1 MGRTA
6 LNSHIK
12 TPASR
17 GGWSPPQAR
26 ITINKINNMEKL
38 STSQM
43 RQNGLT
49 AFEAELVN
57 YILTNEI
64 SEGVTFQGVPGHAR
78 YGSSKEGELVVVFNS
93 ETLSVERVGKKT
105 ITINFADYAAG
116 RKRTPTT
123 KATTN
128 TPTTSTTT
136 SNNTNNNNNMK
147 EQNTTTTNTNS
158 NNVNNAALNF
168 MSQMFAQQQEEGY
181 QRGKSEAAAEVEE
194 LKKQLDEAKNAGT
207 GSIINVVVDGKKT
220 TTKTES
226 VLDPNFENILHLVAA
241 HENIYLYG
249 PAGSGKNTIAEQIAD
264 ALGVDFYYQNT
275 LVTKFDISGY
285 KNAQGEYEETPF
297 YKAWKNGGLFFAD
310 ELDNSTAEAI
320 IALNAALAN
329 GYYTFLN
336 SGEKVAKNPNFY
348 CIAAGNTNGQG
359 ATEEYCG
366 RYQMDESS
374 RDRFAFIEIDYNKKV
389 EESICGGHLDIL
401 EFVRDLRSVT
411 KSLQIK
417 LICGYRA
424 ISRLA
429 KFYDMDTNFVLDSFI
444 FKGLSVD
451 DIREIAAALSS
462 ENKYMK
468 EIKKY

>member
-1 MGRTA
+1 
-6 LNSHIK
+6 
-12 TPASR
+12 
-17 GGWSPPQAR
+17 
-26 ITINKINNMEKL
+26 
-38 STSQM
+38 M

-64 SEGVTFQGVPGHAR
+64 SEGATFQGVPGHPR
-78 YGSSKEGELVVVFNS
+78 YGASKEEELVVVFSS
-93 ETLSVERVGKKT
+93 ETLSVERVGKKV
-105 ITINFADYAAG
+105 ININFADYTQG
-116 RKRTPTT
+116 RKR
-123 KATTN
+123 ATTN
-128 TPTTSTTT
+128 TTT
-136 SNNTNNNNNMK
+136 SNNTNNNNNNNNNNME
-147 EQNTTTTNTNS
+147 EQNTTTAAAATANN

-168 MSQMFAQQQEEGY
+168 MQQMFAQQQEEGY
-181 QRGKSEAAAEVEE
+181 QRGKTEAAAEVES

-241 HENIYLYG
+241 HENVYLYG

-275 LVTKFDISGY
+275 LVTKFDVSGY

-329 GYYTFLN
+329 GYYTFPN

-401 EFVRDLRSVT
+401 EFVRDLRSVA

-417 LICGYRA
+417 LICSYRA

-429 KFYDMDTNFVLDSFI
+429 KFYDMNTEFVLDSFI
-444 FKGLSVD
+444 FKGLALD

-462 ENKYMK
+462 ENKYTE
-468 EIKKY
+468 EIIKY

>member
-1 MGRTA
+1 
-6 LNSHIK
+6 
-12 TPASR
+12 
-17 GGWSPPQAR
+17 
-26 ITINKINNMEKL
+26 
-38 STSQM
+38 M

-64 SEGVTFQGVPGHAR
+64 SEGATFQGVPGHPR
-78 YGSSKEGELVVVFNS
+78 YGASKEEELVVVFNS
-93 ETLSVERVGKKT
+93 ETLSVERVGKKV
-105 ITINFADYAAG
+105 ITINFADYTQG
-116 RKRTPTT
+116 RKR
-123 KATTN
+123 ATTN
-128 TPTTSTTT
+128 TTTTT
-136 SNNTNNNNNMK
+136 SNNTNNNNNMNNTE
-147 EQNTTTTNTNS
+147 EQNTTAAATANN

-168 MSQMFAQQQEEGY
+168 MQQMFAQQQEEGY
-181 QRGKSEAAAEVEE
+181 QRGKTEAAAEVES

-220 TTKTES
+220 TTKTQG

-249 PAGSGKNTIAEQIAD
+249 PAGSGKNTIAEQIAE
-264 ALGVDFYYQNT
+264 ALGVEFYYQNT
-275 LVTKFDISGY
+275 LVTKFDVSGY

-329 GYYTFLN
+329 GYYTFPN

-429 KFYDMDTNFVLDSFI
+429 KFYEMNTKFVLDSFI

-451 DIREIAAALSS
+451 DIREIAAAMSS
-462 ENKYMK
+462 NNKYTK

>member
-1 MGRTA
+1 
-6 LNSHIK
+6 
-12 TPASR
+12 
-17 GGWSPPQAR
+17 
-26 ITINKINNMEKL
+26 
-38 STSQM
+38 M

-78 YGSSKEGELVVVFNS
+78 YGSSKEEELVVVFNS

>member
-1 MGRTA
+1 
-6 LNSHIK
+6 
-12 TPASR
+12 
-17 GGWSPPQAR
+17 
-26 ITINKINNMEKL
+26 
-38 STSQM
+38 M

-57 YILTNEI
+57 YILANEI
-64 SEGVTFQGVPGHAR
+64 TEGTTFRGVPGHPR
-78 YGSSKEGELVVVFNS
+78 YGASKEEELVVVFNS
-93 ETLSVERVGKKT
+93 ETLSVERVGKKV
-105 ITINFADYAAG
+105 ITINFADYTQG
-116 RKRTPTT
+116 RKRA
-123 KATTN
+123 ATGT
-128 TPTTSTTT
+128 TTT
-136 SNNTNNNNNMK
+136 SNNTNNNNNNNSNNM
-147 EQNTTTTNTNS
+147 EDQNTTTATTTAATAN
-158 NNVNNAALNF
+158 NNVNSAALNF

-181 QRGKSEAAAEVEE
+181 QRGKAEAAAEIDS
-194 LKKQLDEAKNAGT
+194 LKKQIEEAKNAGT
-207 GSIINVVVDGKKT
+207 GSVINVVVDGKKT
-220 TTKTES
+220 TTKTEQ
-226 VLDPNFENILHLVAA
+226 VLDPNFANILKLVAA
-241 HENIYLYG
+241 HENVYLYG
-249 PAGSGKNTIAEQIAD
+249 PAGSGKNTIAEQIAE
-264 ALGVDFYYQNT
+264 ALGVEFYYQNT
-275 LVTKFDISGY
+275 LVTKFDVSGY
-285 KNAQGEYEETPF
+285 KNAQGEYEETAF

-329 GYYTFLN
+329 GYYTFPN
-336 SGEKVAKNPNFY
+336 SSEKVAKHPDFY

-374 RDRFAFIEIDYNKKV
+374 RDRFAFIEIGYNEKV

-429 KFYDMDTNFVLDSFI
+429 KFYDMDTKFVLDSFI
-444 FKGLSVD
+444 FKGIAKD

-462 ENKYMK
+462 KNKYTD

>member
-1 MGRTA
+1 
-6 LNSHIK
+6 
-12 TPASR
+12 
-17 GGWSPPQAR
+17 
-26 ITINKINNMEKL
+26 
-38 STSQM
+38 M

-57 YILTNEI
+57 YILANEI
-64 SEGVTFQGVPGHAR
+64 TEGTTFHGVPGHPR
-78 YGSSKEGELVVVFNS
+78 YGASKEEELVVVLNS
-93 ETLSVERVGKKT
+93 ETLSVERVGKKV
-105 ITINFADYAAG
+105 ITINFADYTQG
-116 RKRTPTT
+116 RKRATTT
-123 KATTN
+123 KATTG
-128 TPTTSTTT
+128 TPTTLTTN
-136 SNNTNNNNNMK
+136 NNTNNNNNNMNME
-147 EQNTTTTNTNS
+147 EQNTTTATATATAATATAN
-158 NNVNNAALNF
+158 NNVNSAALNF

-181 QRGKSEAAAEVEE
+181 QRGKKEAAAEIDS
-194 LKKQLDEAKNAGT
+194 LKKQIEEAKNAGT
-207 GSIINVVVDGKKT
+207 GSVINVVVDGKKT
-220 TTKTES
+220 TTKTEQ
-226 VLDPNFENILHLVAA
+226 VLDPNFVNILKLVAA
-241 HENIYLYG
+241 RENVYLYG
-249 PAGSGKNTIAEQIAD
+249 PAGSGKNTIAEQIAE
-264 ALGVDFYYQNT
+264 ALGVEFYYQNT
-275 LVTKFDISGY
+275 LVTKFDVSGY
-285 KNAQGEYEETPF
+285 KNAQGEYEETAF

-329 GYYTFLN
+329 GYYTFPN
-336 SGEKVAKNPNFY
+336 SGEKVAKHPDFY

-374 RDRFAFIEIDYNKKV
+374 RDRFAFIEIGYNAKV

-429 KFYDMDTNFVLDSFI
+429 KFYDMNTKFVLDSFI
-444 FKGLSVD
+444 FKGIAKD

-462 ENKYMK
+462 KNKYTE

>member
-1 MGRTA
+1 
-6 LNSHIK
+6 
-12 TPASR
+12 
-17 GGWSPPQAR
+17 
-26 ITINKINNMEKL
+26 
-38 STSQM
+38 M

-57 YILTNEI
+57 YIITNEI
-64 SEGVTFQGVPGHAR
+64 SEGATFQGVPGHPR
-78 YGSSKEGELVVVFNS
+78 YGASKEEELVVVFNS
-93 ETLSVERVGKKT
+93 ETLSVERVGKKL
-105 ITINFADYAAG
+105 ITINFADYTTG
-116 RKRTPTT
+116 RKRA
-123 KATTN
+123 ATTN
-128 TPTTSTTT
+128 TTTTTTT
-136 SNNTNNNNNMK
+136 SNNTNNNNNNNMNME
-147 EQNTTTTNTNS
+147 EQNTTAATTNTN
-158 NNVNNAALNF
+158 NNVNNATLKF
-168 MSQMFAQQQEEGY
+168 MQQMFAQQQEEGY
-181 QRGKSEAAAEVEE
+181 QRAKAESAAEIDS
-194 LKKQLDEAKNAGT
+194 LKKQIEEAKKADT
-207 GSIINVVVDGKKT
+207 GSVINVIVDGKKT
-220 TTKTES
+220 TTKIAS

-241 HENIYLYG
+241 HENVYLYG

-264 ALGVDFYYQNT
+264 ALGVGFYYQNT
-275 LVTKFDISGY
+275 LVTKFDVSGY

-329 GYYTFLN
+329 GYYTFPNN
-336 SGEKVAKNPNFY
+336 SEKVAKNPNFY

-401 EFVRDLRSVT
+401 DFVRDLRSVT

-424 ISRLA
+424 ISHLA
-429 KFYDMDTNFVLDSFI
+429 KFYGMDTKFVLDSFI

-462 ENKYMK
+462 ENKYTE
-468 EIKKY
+468 EIIKY

>member
-1 MGRTA
+1 
-6 LNSHIK
+6 
-12 TPASR
+12 
-17 GGWSPPQAR
+17 
-26 ITINKINNMEKL
+26 MEKL

-57 YILTNEI
+57 YILANEI
-64 SEGVTFQGVPGHAR
+64 SEGATFQGVPGHPR
-78 YGSSKEGELVVVFNS
+78 YGASKEEELVVVFNS
-93 ETLSVERVGKKT
+93 ETLSVERVGKKV
-105 ITINFADYAAG
+105 ITINFADYTQG
-116 RKRTPTT
+116 RKRATTT
-123 KATTN
+123 KAATS
-128 TPTTSTTT
+128 TPTTSTTN
-136 SNNTNNNNNMK
+136 NNTNNNSNNM
-147 EQNTTTTNTNS
+147 EDQNTTTATTATAN
-158 NNVNNAALNF
+158 NNVNSAALNF

-181 QRGKSEAAAEVEE
+181 QRGKKEAAAEIDS
-194 LKKQLDEAKNAGT
+194 LKKQIEEAKNAGT
-207 GSIINVVVDGKKT
+207 GSVINVVVDGKKT
-220 TTKTES
+220 TTKTEQ
-226 VLDPNFENILHLVAA
+226 VLDPNFANILKLVAA
-241 HENIYLYG
+241 HENVYLYG
-249 PAGSGKNTIAEQIAD
+249 PAGSGKNTIAEQIAE
-264 ALGVDFYYQNT
+264 ALGVEFYYQNT
-275 LVTKFDISGY
+275 LVTKFDVSGY

-329 GYYTFLN
+329 GYYTFPN
-336 SGEKVAKNPNFY
+336 SGEKVAKHQDFY

-374 RDRFAFIEIDYNKKV
+374 RDRFAFIEIGYNEKI

-429 KFYDMDTNFVLDSFI
+429 KFYDMNTKFILDSYI
-444 FKGLSVD
+444 FKGISKD

-462 ENKYMK
+462 KNKYTD

>member
-1 MGRTA
+1 
-6 LNSHIK
+6 
-12 TPASR
+12 
-17 GGWSPPQAR
+17 
-26 ITINKINNMEKL
+26 MEKL

-64 SEGVTFQGVPGHAR
+64 SEGTTFHGVPGHPR
-78 YGSSKEGELVVVFNS
+78 YGASKEEELVVVFNS
-93 ETLSVERVGKKT
+93 ETLSVERVGKKV
-105 ITINFADYAAG
+105 ITIKFADYTQG
-116 RKRTPTT
+116 RKRANTT
-123 KATTN
+123 TTTTTN
-128 TPTTSTTT
+128 
-136 SNNTNNNNNMK
+136 NNTNNNNNNINNM
-147 EQNTTTTNTNS
+147 EDQNTTATAATAATANN
-158 NNVNNAALNF
+158 NNVNSAALNF

-181 QRGKSEAAAEVEE
+181 QRGKAEAAAEVES
-194 LKKQLDEAKNAGT
+194 LKKQIEEAKNAGT
-207 GSIINVVVDGKKT
+207 GSIINVVIDNKKT
-220 TTKTES
+220 TTKTEK
-226 VLDPNFENILHLVAA
+226 VLDPNFANILKLVAA
-241 HENIYLYG
+241 HENVYLYG
-249 PAGSGKNTIAEQIAD
+249 PAGSGKNTIAEQIAE
-264 ALGVDFYYQNT
+264 ALGVEFYYQNT
-275 LVTKFDISGY
+275 LVTKFDVSGY

-320 IALNAALAN
+320 IAINAALAN
-329 GYYTFLN
+329 GYYTFPN
-336 SGEKVAKNPNFY
+336 SGEKVAKHPDFY

-374 RDRFAFIEIDYNKKV
+374 RDRFAFIEIGYNAKV

-429 KFYDMDTNFVLDSFI
+429 KFYDMSTKFVLDSFI
-444 FKGLSVD
+444 FKGISKD

-462 ENKYMK
+462 KNKYTE

>member
-1 MGRTA
+1 
-6 LNSHIK
+6 
-12 TPASR
+12 
-17 GGWSPPQAR
+17 
-26 ITINKINNMEKL
+26 MEKL

-57 YILTNEI
+57 YILANEI
-64 SEGVTFQGVPGHAR
+64 SEGTTFHGVPGHPR
-78 YGSSKEGELVVVFNS
+78 YGASKEEELVVVFNS
-93 ETLSVERVGKKT
+93 ETLSVERVGKKV
-105 ITINFADYAAG
+105 ITINFADYTAG
-116 RKRTPTT
+116 RKRATTT
-123 KATTN
+123 KA
-128 TPTTSTTT
+128 TT
-136 SNNTNNNNNMK
+136 SNNTNNNNNNNME
-147 EQNTTTTNTNS
+147 EQNTTVN
-158 NNVNNAALNF
+158 NNVNSAALNF
-168 MSQMFAQQQEEGY
+168 MQQMFAQQQEEGY
-181 QRGKSEAAAEVEE
+181 QRGKAEAAAEVEN

-207 GSIINVVVDGKKT
+207 GSVINVVVDGKKT
-220 TTKTES
+220 TTKTEQ

-241 HENIYLYG
+241 HENVYLYG
-249 PAGSGKNTIAEQIAD
+249 PAGSGKNTIAEQIAE

-275 LVTKFDISGY
+275 LVTKFDVSGY

-320 IALNAALAN
+320 IAMNAALAN
-329 GYYTFLN
+329 GYYTFPN
-336 SGEKVAKNPNFY
+336 SGEKIAKHPDFY

-374 RDRFAFIEIDYNKKV
+374 RDRFAFIEIDYNAKV

-429 KFYDMDTNFVLDSFI
+429 KFYDLNTKFVLDSFI
-444 FKGLSVD
+444 FKGLAVD

-462 ENKYMK
+462 KSKYTD

>member
-1 MGRTA
+1 
-6 LNSHIK
+6 
-12 TPASR
+12 
-17 GGWSPPQAR
+17 
-26 ITINKINNMEKL
+26 
-38 STSQM
+38 M
-43 RQNGLT
+43 RRNGLT

-64 SEGVTFQGVPGHAR
+64 SEGATFQGVPGHPR
-78 YGSSKEGELVVVFNS
+78 YGASKEEELVVVFNS
-93 ETLSVERVGKKT
+93 ETLSVERVGKRV
-105 ITINFADYAAG
+105 ITINFADYTQG
-116 RKRTPTT
+116 RKR
-123 KATTN
+123 ATN
-128 TPTTSTTT
+128 TTTTTT
-136 SNNTNNNNNMK
+136 SNNTNNNME
-147 EQNTTTTNTNS
+147 EQNTTTANN

-168 MSQMFAQQQEEGY
+168 MQQMFAQQQEEGY
-181 QRGKSEAAAEVEE
+181 QRGKTEAAAEVES
-194 LKKQLDEAKNAGT
+194 LKKQLDEAKNADT

-220 TTKTES
+220 TTKTQS

-241 HENIYLYG
+241 HENVYLYG

-329 GYYTFLN
+329 GYYTFPN
-336 SGEKVAKNPNFY
+336 SGEKVAKSPNFY

-374 RDRFAFIEIDYNKKV
+374 RDRFAFIEINYNKKV
-389 EESICGGHLDIL
+389 EESICGGHLDVL
-401 EFVRDLRSVT
+401 DFVRDLRSVA

-429 KFYDMDTNFVLDSFI
+429 KFYDMDTKFVLNSFI

>member
-1 MGRTA
+1 
-6 LNSHIK
+6 
-12 TPASR
+12 
-17 GGWSPPQAR
+17 
-26 ITINKINNMEKL
+26 
-38 STSQM
+38 M

-64 SEGVTFQGVPGHAR
+64 SEGTTFHGVPGHAR
-78 YGSSKEGELVVVFNS
+78 YGASKEEEYVVVFNS
-93 ETLSVERVGKKT
+93 ESLSVERAGKKV
-105 ITINFADYAAG
+105 ITINFADYTQG
-116 RKRTPTT
+116 RK
-123 KATTN
+123 KASTN
-128 TPTTSTTT
+128 TTTSTTN
-136 SNNTNNNNNMK
+136 NNTNNNNNME
-147 EQNTTTTNTNS
+147 EQNTTAAATVN
-158 NNVNNAALNF
+158 NNVNNNVNSAALNF
-168 MSQMFAQQQEEGY
+168 MQQMFAQQQEEGY
-181 QRGKSEAAAEVEE
+181 QRAKAESAAEVES

-220 TTKTES
+220 TTKTEQ
-226 VLDPNFENILHLVAA
+226 VLDPNFANILKLVAA
-241 HENIYLYG
+241 HENVYLYG
-249 PAGSGKNTIAEQIAD
+249 PAGSGKNTTAEQIAE
-264 ALGVDFYYQNT
+264 ALGVEFYYQNT
-275 LVTKFDISGY
+275 LVTKFDVSGY

-329 GYYTFLN
+329 GYYTFPN
-336 SGEKVAKNPNFY
+336 SGEKVAKHPDFY

-366 RYQMDESS
+366 RYQIDESS
-374 RDRFAFIEIDYNKKV
+374 RDRFAFIEIGYNAKI

-401 EFVRDLRSVT
+401 EFVRDLRSVA

-429 KFYDMDTNFVLDSFI
+429 KFYDMSTKFVLDSFI
-444 FKGLSVD
+444 FKGLAVD

-462 ENKYMK
+462 ENKYTK

>member
-1 MGRTA
+1 
-6 LNSHIK
+6 
-12 TPASR
+12 
-17 GGWSPPQAR
+17 
-26 ITINKINNMEKL
+26 
-38 STSQM
+38 M

-57 YILTNEI
+57 YILVNEI
-64 SEGVTFQGVPGHAR
+64 TEGTTFHGVPGHPR
-78 YGSSKEGELVVVFNS
+78 YGASKEEELVVVFNS
-93 ETLSVERVGKKT
+93 KTLSVERVGKKV
-105 ITINFADYAAG
+105 ITINFADYTQG
-116 RKRTPTT
+116 RKRATTT
-123 KATTN
+123 KATTG
-128 TPTTSTTT
+128 TPTTLTTN
-136 SNNTNNNNNMK
+136 NNTNNNNNNMNME
-147 EQNTTTTNTNS
+147 EQNTTTAATATATAN
-158 NNVNNAALNF
+158 NNVNSAALNF

-181 QRGKSEAAAEVEE
+181 QRGKKEAAAEIDS
-194 LKKQLDEAKNAGT
+194 LKKQIEEAKNAGT
-207 GSIINVVVDGKKT
+207 GSVINVVVDGKKT
-220 TTKTES
+220 TSKTEQ
-226 VLDPNFENILHLVAA
+226 VLDPNFENILKLVAA
-241 HENIYLYG
+241 HENVYLYG
-249 PAGSGKNTIAEQIAD
+249 PAGSGKNTIAEQIAE
-264 ALGVDFYYQNT
+264 ALGVEFYYQNT
-275 LVTKFDISGY
+275 LVTKFDVSGY

-329 GYYTFLN
+329 GYYTFPN
-336 SGEKVAKNPNFY
+336 SGEKVAKHQDFY

-374 RDRFAFIEIDYNKKV
+374 RDRFAFIEIGYNEKI

-429 KFYDMDTNFVLDSFI
+429 KFYDMNTKFVLDSFI
-444 FKGLSVD
+444 FKGIAKD

-462 ENKYMK
+462 KNKYTE

>member
-1 MGRTA
+1 
-6 LNSHIK
+6 
-12 TPASR
+12 
-17 GGWSPPQAR
+17 
-26 ITINKINNMEKL
+26 
-38 STSQM
+38 M

-64 SEGVTFQGVPGHAR
+64 SEGTTFHGVPGHAR
-78 YGSSKEGELVVVFNS
+78 YGASKEEELVVVFNS
-93 ETLSVERVGKKT
+93 ETLSVERVGKKV
-105 ITINFADYAAG
+105 ITINFADYTAG
-116 RKRTPTT
+116 RKR
-123 KATTN
+123 ATTG
-128 TPTTSTTT
+128 TTTT
-136 SNNTNNNNNMK
+136 SNNTNNNNNNNNNNM
-147 EQNTTTTNTNS
+147 EDQNTTTTAAATATTAN
-158 NNVNNAALNF
+158 NNVNSAALNF

-181 QRGKSEAAAEVEE
+181 QRGKAEAAAEIES
-194 LKKQLDEAKNAGT
+194 LKKQIDEAKNAGT

-220 TTKTES
+220 TTKTDS
-226 VLDPNFENILHLVAA
+226 VLDPNFANILKLVAA
-241 HENIYLYG
+241 HENVYLYG
-249 PAGSGKNTIAEQIAD
+249 PAGSGKNTIAEQIAE
-264 ALGVDFYYQNT
+264 ALGVEFYYQNT
-275 LVTKFDISGY
+275 LVTKFDVSGY
-285 KNAQGEYEETPF
+285 KNAQGEYEETAF

-329 GYYTFLN
+329 GYYTFPN
-336 SGEKVAKNPNFY
+336 SGEKVAKHPDFY

-374 RDRFAFIEIDYNKKV
+374 RDRFAFIEIGYNEKI

-429 KFYDMDTNFVLDSFI
+429 KFYDMDTKFVLDSFI
-444 FKGLSVD
+444 FKGIAKD

-462 ENKYMK
+462 KNKYTD

>member
-1 MGRTA
+1 
-6 LNSHIK
+6 
-12 TPASR
+12 
-17 GGWSPPQAR
+17 
-26 ITINKINNMEKL
+26 MEKL
-38 STSQM
+38 SISQM

-64 SEGVTFQGVPGHAR
+64 SEGTTFHGVPGHPR
-78 YGSSKEGELVVVFNS
+78 YGASKEEELVVVFNS
-93 ETLSVERVGKKT
+93 ETLSVERVGKKV
-105 ITINFADYAAG
+105 ITINIADYTQG
-116 RKRTPTT
+116 RKR
-123 KATTN
+123 ASTN
-128 TPTTSTTT
+128 TTTT
-136 SNNTNNNNNMK
+136 SNNTNTNSNNNNNNM
-147 EQNTTTTNTNS
+147 EDQNTTTAATAATANT
-158 NNVNNAALNF
+158 NNVNSAALNI

-181 QRGKSEAAAEVEE
+181 QRGKAEAAAEVDS
-194 LKKQLDEAKNAGT
+194 LKKQLEEAKNAGT

-220 TTKTES
+220 TTKTEQ

-241 HENIYLYG
+241 HENVYLYG
-249 PAGSGKNTIAEQIAD
+249 PAGSGKNTIAEQIAE
-264 ALGVDFYYQNT
+264 ALGVEFYYQNT
-275 LVTKFDISGY
+275 LVTKFDVSGY
-285 KNAQGEYEETPF
+285 KNAQGEFEETPF

-329 GYYTFLN
+329 GYYTFPN
-336 SGEKVAKNPNFY
+336 SGEKVAKHPDFY

-374 RDRFAFIEIDYNKKV
+374 RDRFAFIEIGYNAKV

-429 KFYDMDTNFVLDSFI
+429 KFYDMSTKFVLDSFI
-444 FKGLSVD
+444 FKGIAKD

-462 ENKYMK
+462 KNKYTE

>member
-1 MGRTA
+1 
-6 LNSHIK
+6 
-12 TPASR
+12 
-17 GGWSPPQAR
+17 
-26 ITINKINNMEKL
+26 MEKL

-57 YILTNEI
+57 YILANEI
-64 SEGVTFQGVPGHAR
+64 TEGTTFHGVPGHPR
-78 YGSSKEGELVVVFNS
+78 YGASKEEELVVVFNS
-93 ETLSVERVGKKT
+93 ETLSVERVGKKV
-105 ITINFADYAAG
+105 ITINFADYTQG
-116 RKRTPTT
+116 RKR
-123 KATTN
+123 AATN
-128 TPTTSTTT
+128 TTAT
-136 SNNTNNNNNMK
+136 SNNTNTNNNNNNNNM
-147 EQNTTTTNTNS
+147 EDQNTTTTAAAATVN
-158 NNVNNAALNF
+158 NNVNNNVNSAALNF

-181 QRGKSEAAAEVEE
+181 QRGKKEAAAEVEN
-194 LKKQLDEAKNAGT
+194 LKKQLEEAKNAGT
-207 GSIINVVVDGKKT
+207 GSVINVVVDGKKT
-220 TTKTES
+220 TTKTEQ

-241 HENIYLYG
+241 HENVYLYG
-249 PAGSGKNTIAEQIAD
+249 PAGSGKNTIAEQIAE
-264 ALGVDFYYQNT
+264 ALGVEFYYQNT
-275 LVTKFDISGY
+275 LVTKFDVSGY
-285 KNAQGEYEETPF
+285 KNAQGEFEETPF

-329 GYYTFLN
+329 GYYTFPN
-336 SGEKVAKNPNFY
+336 SGEKVAKHPDFY

-374 RDRFAFIEIDYNKKV
+374 RDRFAFIEIDYNKKI
-389 EESICGGHLDIL
+389 EDSICGGHLDIL
-401 EFVRDLRSVT
+401 DFVRDLRSVT

-429 KFYDMDTNFVLDSFI
+429 KFYDMDTKFVLDSFI
-444 FKGLSVD
+444 FKGIAKD

-462 ENKYMK
+462 KNKYTE

>member
-1 MGRTA
+1 
-6 LNSHIK
+6 
-12 TPASR
+12 
-17 GGWSPPQAR
+17 
-26 ITINKINNMEKL
+26 
-38 STSQM
+38 M

-64 SEGVTFQGVPGHAR
+64 SEGTTFQGVPGHPR
-78 YGSSKEGELVVVFNS
+78 YGASKEEELVVVFNS
-93 ETLSVERVGKKT
+93 ETLSVERVGKKV
-105 ITINFADYAAG
+105 ITINFADYTQG
-116 RKRTPTT
+116 RKRAATT
-123 KATTN
+123 KAATS

-136 SNNTNNNNNMK
+136 STTNNNTNNNNNME
-147 EQNTTTTNTNS
+147 EQNTTAAATVNT
-158 NNVNNAALNF
+158 NNVNSAALNL
-168 MSQMFAQQQEEGY
+168 MQQMFAQQQEEGY
-181 QRGKSEAAAEVEE
+181 QRAKAESAAEVES

-220 TTKTES
+220 TTKTEQ
-226 VLDPNFENILHLVAA
+226 VLDPNFANILKLVAA
-241 HENIYLYG
+241 HENVYLYG
-249 PAGSGKNTIAEQIAD
+249 PAGSGKNTIAEQIAE
-264 ALGVDFYYQNT
+264 ALGVEFYYQNT
-275 LVTKFDISGY
+275 LVTKFDVSGY

-329 GYYTFLN
+329 GYYTFPN
-336 SGEKVAKNPNFY
+336 SGEKVAKHPDFY

-374 RDRFAFIEIDYNKKV
+374 RDRFAFIEIGYNAKI

-401 EFVRDLRSVT
+401 EFVRDLRSVA
-411 KSLQIK
+411 KNLQIK

-429 KFYDMDTNFVLDSFI
+429 KFYDMSTKFVLDSFI
-444 FKGLSVD
+444 FKGISRD

-462 ENKYMK
+462 KNKYTE

>member
-1 MGRTA
+1 
-6 LNSHIK
+6 
-12 TPASR
+12 
-17 GGWSPPQAR
+17 
-26 ITINKINNMEKL
+26 
-38 STSQM
+38 M

-64 SEGVTFQGVPGHAR
+64 SEGATFQGVPGHSR
-78 YGSSKEGELVVVFNS
+78 YGASKEEELVVVFNS
-93 ETLSVERVGKKT
+93 ETLSVERVGKRV
-105 ITINFADYAAG
+105 ITINFADYTQR
-116 RKRTPTT
+116 RKR
-123 KATTN
+123 ATN
-128 TPTTSTTT
+128 TTTTTT
-136 SNNTNNNNNMK
+136 SNNTNNNNME
-147 EQNTTTTNTNS
+147 EQNTTTAN

-168 MSQMFAQQQEEGY
+168 MQQMFAQQQEEGY
-181 QRGKSEAAAEVEE
+181 QRGKTEAAAEVES
-194 LKKQLDEAKNAGT
+194 LKKQLDEAKNADT

-220 TTKTES
+220 TTKTQS

-241 HENIYLYG
+241 HENVYLYG

-329 GYYTFLN
+329 GYYTFPN
-336 SGEKVAKNPNFY
+336 SGEKVAKSPNFY

-374 RDRFAFIEIDYNKKV
+374 RDRFAFIEINYNKKV
-389 EESICGGHLDIL
+389 EESICGGHLDVL
-401 EFVRDLRSVT
+401 DFVRDLRSVA

-429 KFYDMDTNFVLDSFI
+429 KFYDMDTKFALNSFI

-451 DIREIAAALSS
+451 DIREIAAALSN

>member
-1 MGRTA
+1 
-6 LNSHIK
+6 
-12 TPASR
+12 
-17 GGWSPPQAR
+17 
-26 ITINKINNMEKL
+26 
-38 STSQM
+38 M

-64 SEGVTFQGVPGHAR
+64 SEGATFQGVPGHPR
-78 YGSSKEGELVVVFNS
+78 YGASKEEELVVVFNS
-93 ETLSVERVGKKT
+93 ETLSVERVGKRV
-105 ITINFADYAAG
+105 ITINFADYTQG
-116 RKRTPTT
+116 RKR
-123 KATTN
+123 ATN
-128 TPTTSTTT
+128 TTTTTT
-136 SNNTNNNNNMK
+136 SNNTNNNNNME
-147 EQNTTTTNTNS
+147 EQNTTTANN

-168 MSQMFAQQQEEGY
+168 MQQMFAQQQEEGY
-181 QRGKSEAAAEVEE
+181 QRGKTEAAAEVES
-194 LKKQLDEAKNAGT
+194 LKKQLDEAKNADT

-220 TTKTES
+220 TTKTQS

-241 HENIYLYG
+241 HENVYLYG

-329 GYYTFLN
+329 GYYTFPN
-336 SGEKVAKNPNFY
+336 NGEKVAKSPNFY

-374 RDRFAFIEIDYNKKV
+374 RDRFAFIEINYNKKV
-389 EESICGGHLDIL
+389 EESICGGHLDVL
-401 EFVRDLRSVT
+401 DFVRDLRSVA

-429 KFYDMDTNFVLDSFI
+429 KFYDMDTKFVLNSFI

>member
-1 MGRTA
+1 
-6 LNSHIK
+6 
-12 TPASR
+12 
-17 GGWSPPQAR
+17 
-26 ITINKINNMEKL
+26 MEKL

-64 SEGVTFQGVPGHAR
+64 SEGTTFHGVPGHPR
-78 YGSSKEGELVVVFNS
+78 YGASKEEELVVVFNS
-93 ETLSVERVGKKT
+93 ETLSVERVGKKV
-105 ITINFADYAAG
+105 ITINFADYTQGRQRAA
-116 RKRTPTT
+116 TT
-123 KATTN
+123 KA
-128 TPTTSTTT
+128 TT
-136 SNNTNNNNNMK
+136 SNNTNNNNNNNNNM
-147 EQNTTTTNTNS
+147 EDQNTTTATAATANN
-158 NNVNNAALNF
+158 NNVNSAALNF
-168 MSQMFAQQQEEGY
+168 MQQMFAQQQEEGY
-181 QRGKSEAAAEVEE
+181 QRGKKEAAAEVES
-194 LKKQLDEAKNAGT
+194 LKKQIEEAKNAGT
-207 GSIINVVVDGKKT
+207 GSIINVVIDNKKT
-220 TTKTES
+220 TTKTEK

-241 HENIYLYG
+241 HENVYLYG
-249 PAGSGKNTIAEQIAD
+249 PAGSGKNTIAEQIAE
-264 ALGVDFYYQNT
+264 ALGVEFYYQNT
-275 LVTKFDISGY
+275 LVTKFDVSGY

-320 IALNAALAN
+320 IAINAALAN
-329 GYYTFLN
+329 GYYTFPN
-336 SGEKVAKNPNFY
+336 SGEKVAKHPDFY

-374 RDRFAFIEIDYNKKV
+374 RDRFAFIEIGYNAKV
-389 EESICGGHLDIL
+389 EESICGEHLDIL
-401 EFVRDLRSVT
+401 DFVRDLRSVT

-429 KFYDMDTNFVLDSFI
+429 KFYDMSTKFVLDSFI
-444 FKGLSVD
+444 FKGISKD

-462 ENKYMK
+462 KNKYTE

>member
-1 MGRTA
+1 
-6 LNSHIK
+6 
-12 TPASR
+12 
-17 GGWSPPQAR
+17 
-26 ITINKINNMEKL
+26 MEKL

-64 SEGVTFQGVPGHAR
+64 SEGATFQGVPGHAR
-78 YGSSKEGELVVVFNS
+78 YGSSKEEELVVVFNS

-116 RKRTPTT
+116 RKRMPTT
-123 KATTN
+123 KATN

-136 SNNTNNNNNMK
+136 NNNTNNINNME
-147 EQNTTTTNTNS
+147 EQNTTAAATANN
-158 NNVNNAALNF
+158 NNVNNAALNL
-168 MSQMFAQQQEEGY
+168 MQQMFAQQQEEGY
-181 QRGKSEAAAEVEE
+181 QRGKTEAAAEVES

-220 TTKTES
+220 TTKTQG

-249 PAGSGKNTIAEQIAD
+249 PAGSGKNTIAEQIAE
-264 ALGVDFYYQNT
+264 ALGVEFYYQNT
-275 LVTKFDISGY
+275 LVTKFDVSGY

-329 GYYTFLN
+329 GYYTFPN

-429 KFYDMDTNFVLDSFI
+429 KFYEMNTKFVLDSFI

-451 DIREIAAALSS
+451 DIREIAAAMSS
-462 ENKYMK
+462 NNKYTK

>member
-1 MGRTA
+1 
-6 LNSHIK
+6 
-12 TPASR
+12 
-17 GGWSPPQAR
+17 
-26 ITINKINNMEKL
+26 
-38 STSQM
+38 M

-64 SEGVTFQGVPGHAR
+64 SEGTTFHGVPGHPR
-78 YGSSKEGELVVVFNS
+78 YSASKEEERVVTFNS
-93 ETLSVERVGKKT
+93 EALTVERVGKKT
-105 ITINFADYAAG
+105 ITINFADYTAG
-116 RKRTPTT
+116 RKRAATT
-123 KATTN
+123 KA
-128 TPTTSTTT
+128 TT
-136 SNNTNNNNNMK
+136 SNNTNNNSNNMME
-147 EQNTTTTNTNS
+147 EQNTTTAATTNTN

-168 MSQMFAQQQEEGY
+168 MQQMFAQQQEEGY
-181 QRGKSEAAAEVEE
+181 QRGKAEAAAEIDR
-194 LKKQLDEAKNAGT
+194 LKKQIEEAKKVGT
-207 GSIINVVVDGKKT
+207 GSVINVVVDGKKT

-241 HENIYLYG
+241 HENVYLYG

-275 LVTKFDISGY
+275 LITKFDVSGY

-329 GYYTFLN
+329 GYYTFPN

-429 KFYDMDTNFVLDSFI
+429 KFYDMDTKFVLDSFI

-451 DIREIAAALSS
+451 DIREIAAALSTA
-462 ENKYMK
+462 NKYTK

>member
-1 MGRTA
+1 
-6 LNSHIK
+6 
-12 TPASR
+12 
-17 GGWSPPQAR
+17 
-26 ITINKINNMEKL
+26 MEKL

-43 RQNGLT
+43 RHNGLT

-64 SEGVTFQGVPGHAR
+64 SEGTTFHGVPGHAR
-78 YGSSKEGELVVVFNS
+78 YGASKEEEYVVVFNS
-93 ETLSVERVGKKT
+93 ESLSVERVGKKV
-105 ITINFADYAAG
+105 ITINFADYTQG
-116 RKRTPTT
+116 RK
-123 KATTN
+123 KASTN
-128 TPTTSTTT
+128 TTTSTTN
-136 SNNTNNNNNMK
+136 NNTNNNNNME
-147 EQNTTTTNTNS
+147 EQNTTAAATVN
-158 NNVNNAALNF
+158 NNVNNNVNSAALNF
-168 MSQMFAQQQEEGY
+168 MQQMFAQQQEEGY
-181 QRGKSEAAAEVEE
+181 QRAKAESAAEVES

-220 TTKTES
+220 TTKTEQ
-226 VLDPNFENILHLVAA
+226 VLDPNFANILKLVAA
-241 HENIYLYG
+241 HENVYLYG
-249 PAGSGKNTIAEQIAD
+249 PAGSGKNTIAEQIAE
-264 ALGVDFYYQNT
+264 ALGVEFYYQNT
-275 LVTKFDISGY
+275 LVTKFDVSGY

-329 GYYTFLN
+329 GYYTFPN
-336 SGEKVAKNPNFY
+336 SGEKVAKHPDFY

-359 ATEEYCG
+359 ATDEYCG

-374 RDRFAFIEIDYNKKV
+374 RDRFAFIEIGYNAKI

-401 EFVRDLRSVT
+401 EFVRDLRSVA

-429 KFYDMDTNFVLDSFI
+429 KFYDMSTKFVLDSFI
-444 FKGLSVD
+444 FKGLAVD

-462 ENKYMK
+462 ENKYTK

>member
-1 MGRTA
+1 
-6 LNSHIK
+6 
-12 TPASR
+12 
-17 GGWSPPQAR
+17 
-26 ITINKINNMEKL
+26 MEKL

-57 YILTNEI
+57 YILVNEI
-64 SEGVTFQGVPGHAR
+64 TEGTTFHGVPGHPR
-78 YGSSKEGELVVVFNS
+78 YGASKEEELVVVFNT
-93 ETLSVERVGKKT
+93 ETMSVERVGKKV
-105 ITINFADYAAG
+105 ITINFADYTQG
-116 RKRTPTT
+116 RKRTTTT
-123 KATTN
+123 KATT
-128 TPTTSTTT
+128 STN
-136 SNNTNNNNNMK
+136 NNTNNNNNM
-147 EQNTTTTNTNS
+147 EDQNTATATAATAATANT
-158 NNVNNAALNF
+158 NNVNSAALNF

-181 QRGKSEAAAEVEE
+181 QRAKAESAAEVDS
-194 LKKQLDEAKNAGT
+194 LKKQLEEAKNAGT

-220 TTKTES
+220 TTKTEQ

-241 HENIYLYG
+241 HENVYLYG
-249 PAGSGKNTIAEQIAD
+249 PAGSGKNTIAEQIAE
-264 ALGVDFYYQNT
+264 ALGVEFYYQNT
-275 LVTKFDISGY
+275 LVTKFDVSGY

-329 GYYTFLN
+329 GYYTFPN
-336 SGEKVAKNPNFY
+336 SGEKVAKHPDFY

-374 RDRFAFIEIDYNKKV
+374 RDRFAFIEIGYNAKV

-401 EFVRDLRSVT
+401 DFVRDLRSVT

-429 KFYDMDTNFVLDSFI
+429 KFYDMSTKFVLDSFI
-444 FKGLSVD
+444 FKGISKD

-462 ENKYMK
+462 KNKYTE

>member
-1 MGRTA
+1 
-6 LNSHIK
+6 
-12 TPASR
+12 
-17 GGWSPPQAR
+17 
-26 ITINKINNMEKL
+26 
-38 STSQM
+38 M

-64 SEGVTFQGVPGHAR
+64 SEGTTFHGVPGHAR
-78 YGSSKEGELVVVFNS
+78 YGASKEEEHVVVFNS
-93 ETLSVERVGKKT
+93 ESLSVERVGKKV
-105 ITINFADYAAG
+105 ITINFADYTQG
-116 RKRTPTT
+116 RK
-123 KATTN
+123 KASTN
-128 TPTTSTTT
+128 TTTSTTN
-136 SNNTNNNNNMK
+136 NNTNNNNNME
-147 EQNTTTTNTNS
+147 EQNTTAAATVN
-158 NNVNNAALNF
+158 NNVNNNVNSAALNF
-168 MSQMFAQQQEEGY
+168 MQQMFAQQQEEGY
-181 QRGKSEAAAEVEE
+181 QRAKAESAAEVES

-220 TTKTES
+220 TTKTEQ
-226 VLDPNFENILHLVAA
+226 VLDPNFANILKLVAA
-241 HENIYLYG
+241 HENVYLYG
-249 PAGSGKNTIAEQIAD
+249 PAGSGKNTIAEQIAE
-264 ALGVDFYYQNT
+264 ALGVEFYYQNT
-275 LVTKFDISGY
+275 LVTKFDVSGY

-329 GYYTFLN
+329 GYYTFPN
-336 SGEKVAKNPNFY
+336 SGEKVAKHPDFY

-374 RDRFAFIEIDYNKKV
+374 RDRFAFIEIGYNAKI

-401 EFVRDLRSVT
+401 EFVRDLRSVA

-429 KFYDMDTNFVLDSFI
+429 KFYDMSTKFVLDSFI
-444 FKGLSVD
+444 FKGLAVD

-462 ENKYMK
+462 ENKYTK

>member
-1 MGRTA
+1 
-6 LNSHIK
+6 
-12 TPASR
+12 
-17 GGWSPPQAR
+17 
-26 ITINKINNMEKL
+26 MEKL

-64 SEGVTFQGVPGHAR
+64 SEGATFQGVPGHPR
-78 YGSSKEGELVVVFNS
+78 YGASKEGERVVTFSS
-93 ETLSVERVGKKT
+93 EALSVERVGKKT
-105 ITINFADYAAG
+105 ITINFADYTAG
-116 RKRTPTT
+116 RKRAATT
-123 KATTN
+123 KAITS
-128 TPTTSTTT
+128 TPTTSTT
-136 SNNTNNNNNMK
+136 SNNTNNNNNNNME
-147 EQNTTTTNTNS
+147 EQNTTTTAATTNNNNT
-158 NNVNNAALNF
+158 ALNF
-168 MSQMFAQQQEEGY
+168 MQQMFAQQQEEGY
-181 QRGKSEAAAEVEE
+181 QRAKAESAAEIDS
-194 LKKQLDEAKNAGT
+194 LKKQIEEAKKVGT
-207 GSIINVVVDGKKT
+207 GSVINVVVDGKKT

-226 VLDPNFENILHLVAA
+226 VLDPNFENILKLVAA
-241 HENIYLYG
+241 HENVYLYG
-249 PAGSGKNTIAEQIAD
+249 PAGSGKNTIAEQIAE
-264 ALGVDFYYQNT
+264 ALGVEFYYQNT
-275 LVTKFDISGY
+275 LVTKFDVSGY

-329 GYYTFLN
+329 GYYTFPN

-429 KFYDMDTNFVLDSFI
+429 KFYDMDTKFVLDSFI

-462 ENKYMK
+462 ENKYTK

>member
-1 MGRTA
+1 
-6 LNSHIK
+6 
-12 TPASR
+12 
-17 GGWSPPQAR
+17 
-26 ITINKINNMEKL
+26 MEKL

-57 YILTNEI
+57 YILVNEI
-64 SEGVTFQGVPGHAR
+64 TEGTTFHGVPGHPR
-78 YGSSKEGELVVVFNS
+78 YGASKEEELVVVFNS
-93 ETLSVERVGKKT
+93 ETLSVERVGKKV
-105 ITINFADYAAG
+105 ITINFADYTQG
-116 RKRTPTT
+116 RKRTTTT
-123 KATTN
+123 KATT
-128 TPTTSTTT
+128 STN
-136 SNNTNNNNNMK
+136 NNTNNNNNM
-147 EQNTTTTNTNS
+147 EDQNTATATAATANT
-158 NNVNNAALNF
+158 NNVNSAALNF

-181 QRGKSEAAAEVEE
+181 QRGKAEAAAEVDS
-194 LKKQLDEAKNAGT
+194 LKKQLEEAKNAGT

-220 TTKTES
+220 TTKTEQ

-241 HENIYLYG
+241 HENVYLYG
-249 PAGSGKNTIAEQIAD
+249 PAGSGKNTIAEQIAE
-264 ALGVDFYYQNT
+264 ALGVEFYYQNT
-275 LVTKFDISGY
+275 LVTKFDVSGY

-329 GYYTFLN
+329 GYYTFPN
-336 SGEKVAKNPNFY
+336 SGEKVAKHPDFY

-374 RDRFAFIEIDYNKKV
+374 RDRFAFIEIGYNAKV

-401 EFVRDLRSVT
+401 DFVRDLRSVT

-429 KFYDMDTNFVLDSFI
+429 KFYDLNTKFVLDSFI
-444 FKGLSVD
+444 FKGIAKD

-462 ENKYMK
+462 KNKYTE

>member
-1 MGRTA
+1 
-6 LNSHIK
+6 
-12 TPASR
+12 
-17 GGWSPPQAR
+17 
-26 ITINKINNMEKL
+26 
-38 STSQM
+38 M

-57 YILTNEI
+57 YILANEI
-64 SEGVTFQGVPGHAR
+64 TEGTTFRGVPGHPR
-78 YGSSKEGELVVVFNS
+78 YGASKEEELVVVFNS
-93 ETLSVERVGKKT
+93 ETLSVERVGKKV
-105 ITINFADYAAG
+105 ITINFADYTAG
-116 RKRTPTT
+116 RKR
-123 KATTN
+123 ATTG
-128 TPTTSTTT
+128 TTTT
-136 SNNTNNNNNMK
+136 SNNTNNNNNNNNNNNM
-147 EQNTTTTNTNS
+147 EDQNTTTATATA
-158 NNVNNAALNF
+158 NNVNSAALNF

-181 QRGKSEAAAEVEE
+181 QRGKKEAAAEIDS
-194 LKKQLDEAKNAGT
+194 LKKQIEEAKNAGT
-207 GSIINVVVDGKKT
+207 GSVINMVVDGKKT
-220 TTKTES
+220 TTKTEQ
-226 VLDPNFENILHLVAA
+226 VLDPNFANILKLVAA
-241 HENIYLYG
+241 HENVYLYG
-249 PAGSGKNTIAEQIAD
+249 PAGSGKNTIAEQIAE
-264 ALGVDFYYQNT
+264 ALGVEFYYQNT
-275 LVTKFDISGY
+275 LVTKFDVSGY
-285 KNAQGEYEETPF
+285 KNAQGEYEETAF

-329 GYYTFLN
+329 GYYTFPN
-336 SGEKVAKNPNFY
+336 SSEKVAKHPDFY

-374 RDRFAFIEIDYNKKV
+374 RDRFAFIEIGYNGKV

-429 KFYDMDTNFVLDSFI
+429 KFYDMDTKFVLDSFI
-444 FKGLSVD
+444 LKGIAKD

-462 ENKYMK
+462 KNKYTE

>member
-1 MGRTA
+1 
-6 LNSHIK
+6 
-12 TPASR
+12 
-17 GGWSPPQAR
+17 
-26 ITINKINNMEKL
+26 MEKL

-57 YILTNEI
+57 YILANEI
-64 SEGVTFQGVPGHAR
+64 TEGTTFHGVPGHPR
-78 YGSSKEGELVVVFNS
+78 YGASKEEELVVVFNS
-93 ETLSVERVGKKT
+93 ETLSVERVGKKV
-105 ITINFADYAAG
+105 ITINFADYTQG
-116 RKRTPTT
+116 RKR
-123 KATTN
+123 ATTG
-128 TPTTSTTT
+128 TTTT
-136 SNNTNNNNNMK
+136 SNNTNNNNNNNSNNM
-147 EQNTTTTNTNS
+147 EDQNTTTATTATATAN
-158 NNVNNAALNF
+158 NNVNSAALNF

-181 QRGKSEAAAEVEE
+181 QRGRKEAAAEIDS
-194 LKKQLDEAKNAGT
+194 LKKQIEEAKNAGT
-207 GSIINVVVDGKKT
+207 GSVINVVVDGKKT
-220 TTKTES
+220 TTKTEQ
-226 VLDPNFENILHLVAA
+226 VLDPNFANILKLVAA
-241 HENIYLYG
+241 HENVYLYG
-249 PAGSGKNTIAEQIAD
+249 PAGSGKNTIAEQIAE
-264 ALGVDFYYQNT
+264 ALGVEFYYQNT
-275 LVTKFDISGY
+275 LVTKFDVSGY

-329 GYYTFLN
+329 GYYTFPN
-336 SGEKVAKNPNFY
+336 SGEKVAKHQDFY

-374 RDRFAFIEIDYNKKV
+374 RDRFAFIEIGYNEKI

-429 KFYDMDTNFVLDSFI
+429 KFYDMNTKFVLDSFI
-444 FKGLSVD
+444 FKGIAKD

-462 ENKYMK
+462 KNKYTE

>member
-1 MGRTA
+1 
-6 LNSHIK
+6 
-12 TPASR
+12 
-17 GGWSPPQAR
+17 
-26 ITINKINNMEKL
+26 MEKL

-57 YILTNEI
+57 YILTNEV
-64 SEGVTFQGVPGHAR
+64 SEGATFQGVPGHPR
-78 YGSSKEGELVVVFNS
+78 YGASKEEELVVVFNS
-93 ETLSVERVGKKT
+93 ETLSVERVGKRV
-105 ITINFADYAAG
+105 ITINFADYTQG
-116 RKRTPTT
+116 RKR
-123 KATTN
+123 ATN
-128 TPTTSTTT
+128 TTTTTT
-136 SNNTNNNNNMK
+136 SNNTDNNNME
-147 EQNTTTTNTNS
+147 EQNTTTANS

-168 MSQMFAQQQEEGY
+168 MQQMFAQQQEEGY
-181 QRGKSEAAAEVEE
+181 QRGKTEAAAEVES
-194 LKKQLDEAKNAGT
+194 LKKQLDEAKNADT

-220 TTKTES
+220 TTKTQS

-241 HENIYLYG
+241 HENVYLYG

-310 ELDNSTAEAI
+310 ELDNSTAEAV

-329 GYYTFLN
+329 GYYTFPN
-336 SGEKVAKNPNFY
+336 SYEKVAKSPNFY

-411 KSLQIK
+411 KSLHIK
-417 LICGYRA
+417 LVCGYRA

-429 KFYDMDTNFVLDSFI
+429 KFYDMSTKFVLDSFI
-444 FKGLSVD
+444 FKGLALD
-451 DIREIAAALSS
+451 DIREIATALSS

-468 EIKKY
+468 ETRKY

>member
-1 MGRTA
+1 
-6 LNSHIK
+6 
-12 TPASR
+12 
-17 GGWSPPQAR
+17 
-26 ITINKINNMEKL
+26 
-38 STSQM
+38 M

-64 SEGVTFQGVPGHAR
+64 SEGATFQGVPGHPR
-78 YGSSKEGELVVVFNS
+78 YGSSKEEELVVVFNS
-93 ETLSVERVGKKT
+93 EILSVERVGNKT
-105 ITINFADYAAG
+105 ITVNFADYAAG

-128 TPTTSTTT
+128 TPTAKN
-136 SNNTNNNNNMK
+136 NNTNNNNNME
-147 EQNTTTTNTNS
+147 EQNTTTTNTNN
-158 NNVNNAALNF
+158 NNVNSAALNF
-168 MSQMFAQQQEEGY
+168 VSQMFAQQQEEGY

-220 TTKTES
+220 TTKMQS
-226 VLDPNFENILHLVAA
+226 VPDPNFENILHLVAA
-241 HENIYLYG
+241 HENVYLYG
-249 PAGSGKNTIAEQIAD
+249 PAGSGKNTIAEQIAE
-264 ALGVDFYYQNT
+264 ALGVEFFYQNT

-329 GYYTFLN
+329 GYYTFPN
-336 SGEKVAKNPNFY
+336 GSEKVAKHPDFY

-374 RDRFAFIEIDYNKKV
+374 RDRFAFIEIDYNKEV

-401 EFVRDLRSVT
+401 DFVRDLRSVA

-424 ISRLA
+424 VSRLA
-429 KFYDMDTNFVLDSFI
+429 KFYDMDTKFVLNSFI

>member
-1 MGRTA
+1 
-6 LNSHIK
+6 
-12 TPASR
+12 
-17 GGWSPPQAR
+17 
-26 ITINKINNMEKL
+26 
-38 STSQM
+38 M

-64 SEGVTFQGVPGHAR
+64 SEGATFHGVPGHPR
-78 YGSSKEGELVVVFNS
+78 YGSSKEEELVVVFNS

-116 RKRTPTT
+116 RKRMPTT

-128 TPTTSTTT
+128 TTSTTT
-136 SNNTNNNNNMK
+136 NNNTNNNNNMK
-147 EQNTTTTNTNS
+147 EQNTTTNTNT

-181 QRGKSEAAAEVEE
+181 RRGKSEAAAEVEE

-241 HENIYLYG
+241 HENVYLYG
-249 PAGSGKNTIAEQIAD
+249 PAGSGKNTIAEQIAE
-264 ALGVDFYYQNT
+264 ALGVEFYYQNT

-310 ELDNSTAEAI
+310 ELDNSTAEAV

-329 GYYTFLN
+329 GYYTFPN
-336 SGEKVAKNPNFY
+336 SSEKVAKHPNFY

-366 RYQMDESS
+366 RYQIDESS
-374 RDRFAFIEIDYNKKV
+374 RDRFAFIEIDYNKEV

-401 EFVRDLRSVT
+401 DFVRDLRSVA

-424 ISRLA
+424 VSRLA
-429 KFYDMDTNFVLDSFI
+429 KFYDMDTKFVLNSFV

>member
-1 MGRTA
+1 
-6 LNSHIK
+6 
-12 TPASR
+12 
-17 GGWSPPQAR
+17 
-26 ITINKINNMEKL
+26 
-38 STSQM
+38 M

-64 SEGVTFQGVPGHAR
+64 SEGATFQGVPGHPR
-78 YGSSKEGELVVVFNS
+78 YGASKEEELVVVFNS

-105 ITINFADYAAG
+105 ITINFADYTQ
-116 RKRTPTT
+116 RQKR
-123 KATTN
+123 ATT
-128 TPTTSTTT
+128 TTT
-136 SNNTNNNNNMK
+136 TNNNTNNNNNNNNNMEK
-147 EQNTTTTNTNS
+147 QKTTNTNS
-158 NNVNNAALNF
+158 NNGLDVLN
-168 MSQMFAQQQEEGY
+168 SLFAQQQEEGY
-181 QRGKSEAAAEVEE
+181 QRAKAESAAEVES
-194 LKKQLDEAKNAGT
+194 LKKQLEEAKKVGAG
-207 GSIINVVVDGKKT
+207 SVINVVVDGKKT

-226 VLDPNFENILHLVAA
+226 VLDPNFGNILKLVAA
-241 HENIYLYG
+241 HENVYLYG

-329 GYYTFLN
+329 GYYTFPN
-336 SGEKVAKNPNFY
+336 SGEKVAKSPNFY

-374 RDRFAFIEIDYNKKV
+374 RDRFAFIEINYNKKV
-389 EESICGGHLDIL
+389 EESICGGHLDVL
-401 EFVRDLRSVT
+401 DFVRDLRSVA

-429 KFYDMDTNFVLDSFI
+429 KFYDMDTKFVLNSFI

-462 ENKYMK
+462 ENKYTK
-468 EIKKY
+468 EVKKY

>member
-1 MGRTA
+1 
-6 LNSHIK
+6 
-12 TPASR
+12 
-17 GGWSPPQAR
+17 
-26 ITINKINNMEKL
+26 
-38 STSQM
+38 M

-57 YILTNEI
+57 YILANEI
-64 SEGVTFQGVPGHAR
+64 SEGTTFHGVPGHPR
-78 YGSSKEGELVVVFNS
+78 YGASKEEELVVVFNS
-93 ETLSVERVGKKT
+93 ETLSVERVGKKV
-105 ITINFADYAAG
+105 ITINFEDYTAG
-116 RKRTPTT
+116 RKRTTTT
-123 KATTN
+123 KATTS
-128 TPTTSTTT
+128 TPTTSTTN
-136 SNNTNNNNNMK
+136 NNTNNNNNNNME
-147 EQNTTTTNTNS
+147 EQNTTTAATANANNNNGLDVLNS
-158 NNVNNAALNF
+158 L
-168 MSQMFAQQQEEGY
+168 FAQQQEMGY
-181 QRGKSEAAAEVEE
+181 QRGKAEAAAEVES

-207 GSIINVVVDGKKT
+207 GSVINVVVDGKKT

-226 VLDPNFENILHLVAA
+226 ILDPNFENILHLVAA
-241 HENIYLYG
+241 HENVYLYG
-249 PAGSGKNTIAEQIAD
+249 PAGSGKNTIAEQIAE
-264 ALGVDFYYQNT
+264 ALGVEFYYQNT
-275 LVTKFDISGY
+275 LVTKFDVSGY
-285 KNAQGEYEETPF
+285 KNAQGEFEETPF

-329 GYYTFLN
+329 GYYTFPN
-336 SGEKVAKNPNFY
+336 SGEKVAKHPDFY

-374 RDRFAFIEIDYNKKV
+374 RDRFAFVEIDYNKKI

-429 KFYDMDTNFVLDSFI
+429 KFYDMSTKFVLDSFI
-444 FKGLSVD
+444 FKGISKD

-462 ENKYMK
+462 KNKYTE

>member
-1 MGRTA
+1 
-6 LNSHIK
+6 
-12 TPASR
+12 
-17 GGWSPPQAR
+17 
-26 ITINKINNMEKL
+26 MEKL

-57 YILTNEI
+57 YILTNEV
-64 SEGVTFQGVPGHAR
+64 SEGTTFHGVPGHPR
-78 YGSSKEGELVVVFNS
+78 YGASKEEELVVVFNS
-93 ETLSVERVGKKT
+93 ETLSVERVGKKV
-105 ITINFADYAAG
+105 ITINFEDYTAG
-116 RKRTPTT
+116 RKRV
-123 KATTN
+123 ATN
-128 TPTTSTTT
+128 TTT
-136 SNNTNNNNNMK
+136 SNNTNNNNNNNNNNME
-147 EQNTTTTNTNS
+147 EQNTATAATAN
-158 NNVNNAALNF
+158 NNVNNNVNSAALNF

-181 QRGKSEAAAEVEE
+181 QRGKAEAAAEVDS

-207 GSIINVVVDGKKT
+207 GSVINVVVDGKKT

-226 VLDPNFENILHLVAA
+226 ILDPNFENILHLVAA
-241 HENIYLYG
+241 HENVYLYG
-249 PAGSGKNTIAEQIAD
+249 PAGSGKNTIAEQIAE
-264 ALGVDFYYQNT
+264 ALGVEFYYQNT
-275 LVTKFDISGY
+275 LVTKFDVSGY

-329 GYYTFLN
+329 GYYTFPN
-336 SGEKVAKNPNFY
+336 SSEKVAKHPDFY

-374 RDRFAFIEIDYNKKV
+374 RDRFAFIEIGYNKKV

-429 KFYDMDTNFVLDSFI
+429 KFYDMSTKFVLDSFI
-444 FKGLSVD
+444 FKGISKD

-462 ENKYMK
+462 KNKYTE